1 MGHEPPFH
9 YINNE
14 SLRKYIAFKSYAYIY
29 EQLYET
35 KTVHRERDK
44 EKAFRIRYDIYCAE
58 YGFED
63 AKKFSQELEKDSFDD
78 TAQQVLLIHK
88 PSGEAVGTARVI
100 PPNARKLTDSFPLQE
115 AFSCPQLS
123 SQYNLQRMGEISR
136 LCVLKDFRGKASLKG
151 KTGLNPLDAIYGKF
165 ASKLIKFGPMGL
177 IRSTFEMSV
186 DRKLDHACAVMETRL
201 IRSLERLGILCD
213 RIGPVLDYH
222 GKRQPVIIDLQG
234 SLCNIRARQKSL
246 WEMMSYNGELQSRLD
261 IVRHHND
268 IIAHGLT

>member
-1 MGHEPPFH
+1 MGHESPFNT
-9 YINNE
+9 INNE
-14 SLRKYIAFKSYAYIY
+14 SLRKYWAFKSYAYIY
-29 EQLYET
+29 EQLFET
-35 KTVHRERDK
+35 KMVHRERDK

-63 AKKFSQELEKDSFDD
+63 AKQFSEQLEKDSFDD

-100 PPNARKLTDSFPLQE
+100 PPNARKLMDSFPLQE
-115 AFSCPQLS
+115 AFNCSQLS
-123 SQYNLQRMGEISR
+123 NEYNLQRMGEISR
-136 LCVLKDFRGKASLKG
+136 LCVLKDFRGKANLEG
-151 KTGLNPLDAIYGKF
+151 KASFNPLDAIYGKF
-165 ASKLIKFGPMGL
+165 ASKLIKFGPVGL
-177 IRSTFEMSV
+177 IRSTFEMSA
-186 DRKLDHACAVMETRL
+186 DRKLDRACAIMETRL

-213 RIGPVLDYH
+213 RIGPVIDYH

-246 WEMMSYNGELQSRLD
+246 WEMMSYNGELQDRLD

-268 IIAHGLT
+268 MVAHSYA